1 MENHFLIEEKK
12 MKENLIKLTQD
23 LSNAGYVIIGLE
35 VESTELVRFKFQ
47 VLDGLELIVDEKFSK
62 IVEGKCPPKIIKM
75 ITKIVQSRYKIKDN
89 LEPDIFKNLLNAS

>member
-1 MENHFLIEEKK
+1 

-47 VLDGLELIVDEKFSK
+47 GLDGFELIVAEKSAK
-62 IVEGKCPPKIIKM
+62 IIDGKCPPKVIKM
-75 ITKIVQSRYKIKDN
+75 ITKIVRSRYKIKEN
-89 LEPDIFKNLLNAS
+89 LEPDIFRNLLNAS